1 LNIRSTPQTAID
13 DFFPVKRNLLY
24 LVLLMANLQ
33 HYRQPIVTATGI
45 FLGFMLNYAS
55 AWIKDAFTKNMFRD
69 IVLGLSIIVSISL
82 LLIVLFRILRMKPP
96 TDKVDVYYSKTLRLF
111 IIGVSVPFLAFVL
124 VVIRTIIVN
133 AGRTVIN

>member
-1 LNIRSTPQTAID
+1 MNIRSTPQTAIH
-13 DFFPVKRNLLY
+13 DFLPVKRNLLY

>member
-1 LNIRSTPQTAID
+1 
-13 DFFPVKRNLLY
+13 
-24 LVLLMANLQ
+24 MANLQ

-82 LLIVLFRILRMKPP
+82 LLIVLFRILRMKSP
-96 TDKVDVYYSKTLRLF
+96 TDKVDVYYTKTLRLF